1 MQFKSSGSITISSF
15 EMLPPLIHVDKKIQE
30 ECMTKKIPGFSIWQR
45 QQTLNLAFLGSFY
58 FLLNNKIVSLGK
70 MNSTQRLNNSFYY
83 NEKELI
89 KTVVYSQRNLDKDL
103 NFVSSFK
110 KMQRKTMW
118 PHRVG
123 PTS

>member
-1 MQFKSSGSITISSF
+1 
-15 EMLPPLIHVDKKIQE
+15 
-30 ECMTKKIPGFSIWQR
+30 
-45 QQTLNLAFLGSFY
+45 
-58 FLLNNKIVSLGK
+58 